1 MLTYYIIF
9 IGDFM
14 ASIERDK
21 AIELF
26 KKYNSEESL
35 FKHALSVEAVM
46 RYFARKNKEDEDEWG
61 MVGLLH
67 DMDYEMYP
75 NEHCIKVKEILE
87 KENLPESFIR
97 AIQSH
102 GFEICV
108 DIEPISDMEKTL
120 YAVDELAGFITACAL
135 VRPSK
140 SVEDMEVKSVKKKLK
155 NKNFAAKVDRDVIN
169 KGAERLGISLDKLI
183 QETINALIPVQE
195 EIGLEKIS

>member
-67 DMDYEMYP
+67 VMDYEMYP

-169 KGAERLGISLDKLI
+169 KGAERLGISLDELI